1 MNRDEVTMSPMKR
14 KIVIG
19 LLAAGT
25 VLGYGAGFA
34 SLRRHGCARRAAME
48 KHVAETCVDTA
59 ARHHRGRAGV
69 RGGDVGRPD

>member
-1 MNRDEVTMSPMKR
+1 MSPMKR

-34 SLRRHGCARRAAME
+34 SLRRHGCARRTALE
-48 KHVAETCVDTA
+48 KHVAETCVDA
-59 ARHHRGRAGV
+59 ASRHRGDGTRERSA
-69 RGGDVGRPD
+69 DVGRPH